1 MTAIKLPK
9 IELRK
14 IGGLIVKWQEFWD
27 IYEATIHNNLSLQS
41 IEKFN
46 YLRAELEDEALMSI
60 AELVLTNASYESV
73 INILK

>member
-1 MTAIKLPK
+1 M
-9 IELRK
+9 
-14 IGGLIVKWQEFWD
+14 
-27 IYEATIHNNLSLQS
+27 YEATIHNNLSLQS